1 MKHLILLVALFL
13 IPITATMGMIAPTGI
28 TETTAMRS
36 KATITATTQPTEP
49 TATAATAMTQNT
61 QVDLGI
67 SVADGELRNFY
78 LAISNHYRIPGRDV
92 VAAKERYRFRNEE
105 LPVVYYLAA
114 QANVKPSAIIDLRIS
129 QMSWLDISF
138 RYGLSPEIFFIPLTT
153 KKVGPPY
160 GKAYG
165 YYKKYH
171 PRKEWKK
178 IVLSDSEIVDLV
190 NLRFISE
197 YHKLDPDSVVQ
208 MRSRGMNFININVE
222 IEKEKGKSKGNMGKA
237 KKTKKVKKGRNKS

>member
-1 MKHLILLVALFL
+1 MKPIIVLIALSL
-13 IPITATMGMIAPTGI
+13 IPIAATTGI
-28 TETTAMRS
+28 TEKR
-36 KATITATTQPTEP
+36 ATTE
-49 TATAATAMTQNT
+49 AAQDA

-78 LAISNHYRIPGRDV
+78 LAVSNHYRVPGEEV
-92 VAAKERYRFRNEE
+92 VAVKERYRFRNEE

-114 QANVKPSAIIDLRIS
+114 RARVKPSVIIDLRIS

-138 RYGLSPEIFFIPLTT
+138 HYGLTPEIFFVPLTM

-171 PRKEWKK
+171 PRKDWKK

-197 YHKLDPDSVVQ
+197 YHKLSPDSVVQ
-208 MRSRGMNFININVE
+208 MRSQGMNFVSINGKI
-222 IEKEKGKSKGNMGKA
+222 EKGKGRSKGNKGKA
-237 KKTKKVKKGRNKS
+237 KRTKKDKKTKKTIKKTSRKTSQDITKD

>member
-1 MKHLILLVALFL
+1 MKPLIALIALSLILIA
-13 IPITATMGMIAPTGI
+13 ATTGITGI
-28 TETTAMRS
+28 TE
-36 KATITATTQPTEP
+36 KTATME
-49 TATAATAMTQNT
+49 AAQEA

-67 SVADGELRNFY
+67 SMANGELRSFY
-78 LAISNHYRIPGRDV
+78 LAVSNHYRVPGEEV
-92 VAAKERYRFRNEE
+92 VAVKERYRFRNEE

-114 QANVKPSAIIDLRIS
+114 RARVKPSVIIDLRIS
-129 QMSWLDISF
+129 RMSWLDISF
-138 RYGLSPEIFFIPLTT
+138 HYGLTPEIFFVPLTV

-171 PRKEWKK
+171 PSKDWKK

-197 YHKLDPDSVVQ
+197 YHSLDPDSVVQ
-208 MRSRGMNFININVE
+208 MRSQGMNFVNINVE
-222 IEKEKGKSKGNMGKA
+222 IEKAKGRSKGNKGKA
-237 KKTKKVKKGRNKS
+237 KRTKKDKKTKKINKKTSQDLTKD

>member
-1 MKHLILLVALFL
+1 MRSFILLFALSL
-13 IPITATMGMIAPTGI
+13 IPITATAEMIASSGI
-28 TETTAMRS
+28 VETTAMSS
-36 KATITATTQPTEP
+36 KATITATTEPTEP
-49 TATAATAMTQNT
+49 TAMEMTQNT

-67 SVADGELRNFY
+67 SVADGELRSFY
-78 LAISNHYRIPGRDV
+78 LAISNHYRIPGKEV
-92 VAAKERYRFRNEE
+92 IAAKERYRFRNEE

-114 QANVKPSAIIDLRIS
+114 QAHVKPSVIIDLRIS

-138 RYGLSPEIFFIPLTT
+138 RYGLSPEIFFVPLTM

-165 YYKKYH
+165 YYKKYR
-171 PRKEWKK
+171 PNKEWKK

-208 MRSRGMNFININVE
+208 MRSQGMNFISINVG
-222 IEKEKGKSKGNMGKA
+222 IEKEKGKSKGNKGKP
-237 KKTKKVKKGRNKS
+237 KKTKKVKKGRVNS